1 MILNMDKVSHFCNMP
16 KMGKEKAMRRIETFV
31 RDFPEFR
38 EVAVFWD
45 SENREYQVRIKVGNS
60 PKWNDGATYHTDEK
74 LDAVL
79 TARRMIAE

>member
-1 MILNMDKVSHFCNMP
+1 MLGMNILSHFYNRP
-16 KMGKEKAMRRIETFV
+16 EMGKGKAMRRIETFI

-38 EVAVFWD
+38 EVAIFWD
-45 SENREYQVRIKVGNS
+45 SDNREYQVRIKAGNS
-60 PKWNDGATYHTDEK
+60 PKWNDGATYFTDEK